1 MSEDE
6 KSVYRQRS
14 DDDRIRYDAEVL
26 AYAEMTNEGD
36 PKPVT
41 VAPSKSKPVTVAPS
55 KSKPVTVAPL
65 KPKPVTPS
73 KPKPITVAPSKTVT
87 APKPPKAAKLSKA
100 AKLAKAKVNRE
111 NIEKIFGTGSET
123 ILVFPATDT
132 IETEDQCMREGC
144 LKVNEWE
151 LFFLRSMLQQI
162 WKYASLFQ

>member
-41 VAPSKSKPVTVAPS
+41 VAPSKSKPVA
-55 KSKPVTVAPL
+55 
-65 KPKPVTPS
+65 PS
-73 KPKPITVAPSKTVT
+73 KPKPITVAPSKTVK
-87 APKPPKAAKLSKA
+87 APKPTKSAKLSKA

-151 LFFLRSMLQQI
+151 LFFLRSML
-162 WKYASLFQ
+162 K

>member
-41 VAPSKSKPVTVAPS
+41 VASSKSKPA
-55 KSKPVTVAPL
+55 
-65 KPKPVTPS
+65 TPS
-73 KPKPITVAPSKTVT
+73 KLKPITVAPSKTVK
-87 APKPPKAAKLSKA
+87 APKPTKSAKLSKA

-144 LKVNEWE
+144 LKVNE
-151 LFFLRSMLQQI
+151 
-162 WKYASLFQ
+162 

>member
-1 MSEDE
+1 LTFSGLKFPAISRTVAGLWQKMSEDE

-41 VAPSKSKPVTVAPS
+41 VAPSKSKS
-55 KSKPVTVAPL
+55 VTVAPL
-65 KPKPVTPS
+65 KSKPITPS
-73 KPKPITVAPSKTVT
+73 KPKPITVAPSKTVK
-87 APKPPKAAKLSKA
+87 APTKSAKLSKA

-144 LKVNEWE
+144 LKVNE
-151 LFFLRSMLQQI
+151 
-162 WKYASLFQ
+162 

>member
-41 VAPSKSKPVTVAPS
+41 VAPSKSKPVTPS
-55 KSKPVTVAPL
+55 KL
-65 KPKPVTPS
+65 
-73 KPKPITVAPSKTVT
+73 KPITVAPSKTVK
-87 APKPPKAAKLSKA
+87 APKPTKSAKLSKA

-144 LKVNEWE
+144 LKVNE
-151 LFFLRSMLQQI
+151 
-162 WKYASLFQ
+162 

>member
-41 VAPSKSKPVTVAPS
+41 VAPSK
-55 KSKPVTVAPL
+55 
-65 KPKPVTPS
+65 PKPVTPS

-100 AKLAKAKVNRE
+100 AKLAKAKINRE

-144 LKVNEWE
+144 LKVNE
-151 LFFLRSMLQQI
+151 
-162 WKYASLFQ
+162 

>member
-41 VAPSKSKPVTVAPS
+41 VAPSKSKPVAPS
-55 KSKPVTVAPL
+55 KPKPITVATSESKPVTVASSKS
-65 KPKPVTPS
+65 KPATPS
-73 KPKPITVAPSKTVT
+73 KLKPITVAPSKTVK
-87 APKPPKAAKLSKA
+87 APKPTKSAKLSKA

-144 LKVNEWE
+144 LKVNE
-151 LFFLRSMLQQI
+151 
-162 WKYASLFQ
+162 